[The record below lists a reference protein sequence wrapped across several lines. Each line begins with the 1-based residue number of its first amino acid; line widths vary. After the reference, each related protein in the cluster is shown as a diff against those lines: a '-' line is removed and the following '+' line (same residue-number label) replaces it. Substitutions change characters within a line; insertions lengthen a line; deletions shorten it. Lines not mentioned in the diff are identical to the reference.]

1 MRFLP
6 LIALGGGAALL
17 MASRGKK
24 RGAQPSLEDLEENED
39 AEVAASGPAPSG
51 IRATSQTEE
60 LQEILHALGY
70 GAIVGTIDGRKGKK
84 TKAGITAFQ
93 SDYSRFSG
101 ARNSLGVDGAWGPNT
116 SAAADHALR
125 ALKTSP
131 FSTFPEMVNR
141 SGGITGT
148 SGPGTSGPT
157 PRGDSSAI
165 TEAEERKFL
174 GAIFDEIS
182 QCLARGEVQK
192 SSSGIYGTV
201 SNYAK
206 AAQCLFNFL
215 ARIGANISQMT
226 EPEKEFVTEFIQE
239 ASKSFMGA
247 LDGSGGNVSTMS
259 KSEWVSR
266 FRNEI
271 RTAFNRSRP
280 SLTASNA
287 GAAYIDVL
295 FRAADPETWRWL
307 GLG

>member
-6 LIALGGGAALL
+6 ILAIGGGAALL

-24 RGAQPSLEDLEENED
+24 KGTQPSLEDLEENED

-70 GAIVGTIDGRKGKK
+70 GAIVGTIDGRKGRK

-93 SDYSRFSG
+93 SDYSRWPG

-125 ALKTSP
+125 ALKTSS

-141 SGGITGT
+141 SGGIT
-148 SGPGTSGPT
+148 GTSGPT

-271 RTAFNRSRP
+271 RRAFNRSRP
-280 SLTASNA
+280 SLIASHP
-287 GAAYIDVL
+287 GSGYIELL

-307 GLG
+307 GLDGRPG